1 MSKFHYIL
9 TCILS
14 ALLITSCGREAL
26 DYNKEE
32 LIEAGEGQLSFS
44 QFNVNVATQARNTR
58 AVDMNNYTVTLYDA
72 TNKAINTWTYKD
84 IPQVLNLTAGKYY
97 ISVISHE
104 MKQLDTVPYY
114 AGKSNEF
121 EIKVGEI
128 TEIEPIICTL
138 GVIEVKVSFEDKL
151 VSYMNN
157 PQSTT
162 VEILL
167 DKNVIYKYS
176 GVTDCPPIYIA
187 PDKGETTIITAIFN
201 STIDGSLE
209 TTTTTRDLVAG
220 DSFQLDYSI
229 KVVDTDGT
237 IADLGTMS
245 PTLRIISQ
253 GIIKY
258 WPKNLDDIVEEVIP
272 EGGDEDKLPY
282 IEGDGFNIAKEQII
296 PDGGMICKVNIN
308 APYGI
313 AHLKVR
319 IDSPTLTPAILSS
332 VGLAAEFD
340 LAYPGSLE
348 EGLKGL
354 KFPVGN
360 EVIGAT
366 KLIFDISQF
375 TGLIPPFD
383 KGVEHSHKFILMLED
398 VNGNGVTKTLTLVSS
413 RK

>member
-9 TCILS
+9 ICILS

-167 DKNVIYKYS
+167 DKNVIYKR
-176 GVTDCPPIYIA
+176 G
-187 PDKGETTIITAIFN
+187 N
-201 STIDGSLE
+201 RLST
-209 TTTTTRDLVAG
+209 
-220 DSFQLDYSI
+220 
-229 KVVDTDGT
+229 
-237 IADLGTMS
+237 
-245 PTLRIISQ
+245 
-253 GIIKY
+253 
-258 WPKNLDDIVEEVIP
+258 
-272 EGGDEDKLPY
+272 
-282 IEGDGFNIAKEQII
+282 
-296 PDGGMICKVNIN
+296 
-308 APYGI
+308 
-313 AHLKVR
+313 HL
-319 IDSPTLTPAILSS
+319 
-332 VGLAAEFD
+332 
-340 LAYPGSLE
+340 
-348 EGLKGL
+348 
-354 KFPVGN
+354 
-360 EVIGAT
+360 
-366 KLIFDISQF
+366 
-375 TGLIPPFD
+375 
-383 KGVEHSHKFILMLED
+383 HC
-398 VNGNGVTKTLTLVSS
+398 S
-413 RK
+413 RQR